1 MSKLQNSVTNKKN
14 GSLSRGELTAK
25 ANSLRVALSLRV
37 NAVNNGGRQRKQKGK
52 YFKSAVFERT
62 T

>member
-37 NAVNNGGRQRKQKGK
+37 NAVNNGGRQRKQNGK
-52 YFKSAVFERT
+52 YF
-62 T
+62 